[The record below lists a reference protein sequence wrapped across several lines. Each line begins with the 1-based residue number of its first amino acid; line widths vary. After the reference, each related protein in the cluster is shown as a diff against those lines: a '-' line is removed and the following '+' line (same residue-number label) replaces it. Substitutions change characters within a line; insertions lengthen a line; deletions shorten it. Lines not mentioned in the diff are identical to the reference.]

1 MKNKSYYQGKII
13 NFTLD
18 GTRYSIKANKQVGQ
32 KELENATNQ
41 TRKMLGYIVYPRWY
55 IMRSYLSDVIE
66 MFKKNNI
73 YKHQIKKL
81 IGEIIKAFDSLE
93 VRHYRGYDST
103 FLEVMSGRL
112 LKVSLNKIKDI
123 RGSIGGVLMNNGI
136 KNYVLYSYPYFLVNL
151 CYDNLLTYDFSM
163 KKAEEAFGINLS
175 EVFLNLKGE
184 DIYDLT
190 VKLMKEFIKVMGE
203 DVSGISLDDAN
214 CLAKFEA
221 FDRIVTDEKNLNE
234 AFQEAY
240 SEIPED
246 IIKKYTKNGSN

>member
-1 MKNKSYYQGKII
+1 MRRNYFYQGRII
-13 NFTLD
+13 SFTLD
-18 GTRYSIKANKQVGQ
+18 GKKYSIKTNKHVGQ
-32 KELENATNQ
+32 EELEDVTNQ

-55 IMRSYLSDVIE
+55 IMRSYLSDVIG

-81 IGEIIKAFDSLE
+81 ISDIIKAFNSLE
-93 VRHYRGYDST
+93 ARHYKGYDPT
-103 FLEVMSGRL
+103 FLEVMSGHL
-112 LKVSLNKIKDI
+112 LKVSLDKINDI

-163 KKAEEAFGINLS
+163 KKAEETFGINLS
-175 EVFLNLKGE
+175 EVFLDLKG
-184 DIYDLT
+184 DNIYTLV
-190 VKLMKEFIKVMGE
+190 VKLMHEFIKVMGE

-214 CLAKFEA
+214 CLAKFET
-221 FDRIVTDEKNLNE
+221 FNKIITDEKNLNE
-234 AFQEAY
+234 AFKEAY

-246 IIKKYTKNGSN
+246 IIKKYIKNGSN